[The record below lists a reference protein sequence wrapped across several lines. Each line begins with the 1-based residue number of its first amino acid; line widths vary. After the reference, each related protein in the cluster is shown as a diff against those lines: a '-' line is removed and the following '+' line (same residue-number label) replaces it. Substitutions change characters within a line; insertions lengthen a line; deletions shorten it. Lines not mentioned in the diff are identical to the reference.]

1 MKVRDISGVS
11 HNPFKRLRDEVGS
24 LRKRIQLARLEPYA
38 DMIDLAFE
46 RYNTDDDNRTMMFK
60 LLRDPVKGTVTRRKH
75 TENCRDI
82 AVEIADGFDW
92 LSTDIIKVMARHHD
106 IGHTFLGHSGEWWLS
121 SIKDTYGMPNYV
133 HNAIGARKL
142 DIKYDVSEEIC
153 EEIKAQNPNISDK
166 KLAKIKNDLWLIF
179 DAINGHNGERSEYSY
194 APDFTKTRKRY
205 KEELMG
211 CYTKKGFDRTL
222 IPATAE
228 GSLMRLTDKISYIPF
243 DMVDIFRNGCNLEK
257 ATIDGEEHKFY
268 EEYRKVFKALGMTN
282 DSLDRLL
289 ACKTEEE
296 YDNFAKELQRI
307 FIADV
312 KKHTKRNNIRM
323 SPEMSALMHS
333 IRDINNKLMVNYTVM
348 KEDHE
353 EYVPAMEK
361 FMGSAS
367 KFLISNGFIDS
378 KNVRSSNVTEL
389 HSDMEKA
396 QALLKKHQ
404 NDELTSDFIAFLTS
418 ISPRDFEYTI
428 RTCEK
433 AFEETIEG
441 EIAVARA
448 VATGAVD
455 QVEVQAQG
463 HKKERIEQYIEEFNT
478 ILDRTYADQSMRK
491 AINPLSNNVLDRF
504 KREIWLNKAS
514 KKIKQESIQKLRN
527 GGRGIIPLSE
537 MVGMEL
543 GAQFLASRNDYEWR
557 RVFELYEHP
566 TEEVKASLGRRY
578 QEFDFR
584 AEHQKHKTWDNIQ
597 KLQAKGTEATLTNE
611 DRKSALEMLRGLIPF
626 GKKSREREK

>member
-1 MKVRDISGVS
+1 MKVRNISGVS
-11 HNPFKRLRDEVGS
+11 HNPFKRLRDEVGA
-24 LRKRIQLARLEPYA
+24 LRKRVELSRLEPYA
-38 DMIDLAFE
+38 DIIDLAFE
-46 RYNTDDDNRTMMFK
+46 RYNTDDDSRTMMFK
-60 LLRDPVKGTVTRRKH
+60 LLRDPERGTVTRRKH

-82 AVEIADGFDW
+82 AMEIADGFDW

-133 HNAIGARKL
+133 HNAIGARNL

-153 EEIKAQNPNISDK
+153 EKIKAENPSISDR
-166 KLAKIKNDLWLIF
+166 KLAKIKNNLWLIF
-179 DAINGHNGERSEYSY
+179 DAINSHNGERSEYSY
-194 APDFTKTRKRY
+194 APDFSKTRRRY
-205 KEELMG
+205 EEELMG

-257 ATIDGEEHKFY
+257 DTVDGVEHNFY
-268 EEYRKVFKALGMTN
+268 DEYRAAFKGLGMAD

-289 ACKTEEE
+289 ACKTEED
-296 YDNFAKELQRI
+296 YDNFAREIQAIL
-307 FIADV
+307 IADV
-312 KKHTKRNNIRM
+312 KKNTKRNNIRM
-323 SPEMSALMHS
+323 SPEMSAVMHS

-353 EYVPAMEK
+353 EYVPTMEK
-361 FMGSAS
+361 FMSSAN
-367 KFLISNGFIDS
+367 KFLTSNGFLDAQNI
-378 KNVRSSNVTEL
+378 RASSLAGLYGNPDKLLE
-389 HSDMEKA
+389 
-396 QALLKKHQ
+396 LLKKYQ
-404 NDELTSDFIAFLTS
+404 DDELSSDLIAFISS
-418 ISPRDFEYTI
+418 ISPREFEYTVK
-428 RTCEK
+428 TCEK
-433 AFEETIEG
+433 AFEETIQG
-441 EIAVARA
+441 EIDVARA

-455 QVEVQAQG
+455 QVEIQAQG

-478 ILDRTYADQSMRK
+478 ILDVTYNDGAMRK
-491 AINPLSNNVLDRF
+491 AINPLSNNLLDKF
-504 KREIWLNKAS
+504 KREIWLDKAS
-514 KKIKQESIQKLRN
+514 KKIKQESMEKLAK
-527 GGRGIIPLSE
+527 GGKGIIPLSD

-557 RVFELYEHP
+557 RVYELYAHP

-597 KLQAKGTEATLTNE
+597 KLQARETRLTAEEKNQA
-611 DRKSALEMLRGLIPF
+611 SSMLTRLFAF
-626 GKKSREREK
+626 GKKPREREK

>member
-1 MKVRDISGVS
+1 MKVRNISGVS

-24 LRKRIQLARLEPYA
+24 LRKRNQLARLEPYA
-38 DMIDLAFE
+38 DIIDLVFE
-46 RYNTDDDNRTMMFK
+46 RYNTDDDSRTMMFK

-82 AVEIADGFDW
+82 AVEISEGFDW
-92 LSTDIIKVMARHHD
+92 LSTDIIRVMARHHD

-133 HNAIGARKL
+133 HNAIGARNL
-142 DIKYDVSEEIC
+142 DIKHDVSEEIC
-153 EEIKAQNPNISDK
+153 EKIKAENPNISDK

-179 DAINGHNGERSEYSY
+179 DAINSHNGERSEYSY

-205 KEELMG
+205 EEELMG
-211 CYTKKGFDRTL
+211 CYTKKGFDRSL

-228 GSLMRLTDKISYIPF
+228 GSLMRLTDKISYIPY

-257 ATIDGEEHKFY
+257 ATVDGEEHNFY
-268 EEYRKVFKALGMTN
+268 EEYRKAFKALGMPD

-289 ACKTEEE
+289 ACRLEDE
-296 YDNFAKELQRI
+296 YDDFAREIQSIL
-307 FIADV
+307 IADV
-312 KKHTKRNNIRM
+312 KKNTRRNNIRM
-323 SPEMSALMHS
+323 SPEVSSVMHS

-353 EYVPAMEK
+353 EYVPTMEK
-361 FMGSAS
+361 FMESAS
-367 KFLISNGFIDS
+367 KFLVSNGFINTE
-378 KNVRSSNVTEL
+378 NVRASNVTEL
-389 HSDMEKA
+389 HSNMEKT
-396 QALLKKHQ
+396 QDLLKKHK
-404 NDELTSDFIAFLTS
+404 DDHLTSDFIAFLTS
-418 ISPRDFEYTI
+418 ISPRDFEYTV

-433 AFEETIEG
+433 AFEETIAG
-441 EIAVARA
+441 EIDVARA

-455 QVEVQAQG
+455 QVEIQAQG

-478 ILDRTYADQSMRK
+478 ILDVTYADGAMRK

-504 KREIWLNKAS
+504 KREIWLDKAS
-514 KKIKQESIQKLRN
+514 KKIKQESMQKLKR
-527 GGRGIIPLSE
+527 GGKGIIPLSE

-557 RVFELYEHP
+557 RVFELYAHP
-566 TEEVKASLGRRY
+566 TNEVITSLRRGY

-597 KLQAKGTEATLTNE
+597 KLQARETRLTEEDKKQAGSVLT
-611 DRKSALEMLRGLIPF
+611 RLFAF
-626 GKKSREREK
+626 GKKGREREK